1 LSLTLLLVLL
11 QKMLKVNPIN
21 VKKLIP
27 LFIILFVILIDQITK
42 IYIKTHYSLG
52 FGNSIADWGL
62 LKIEFVENPGMAF
75 GLSFDNS
82 WSKYLLTI
90 FRFVAVLAIGWYILK
105 LIKYNANSL
114 LVCLVSFIVAGAVG
128 NIIDNLFYGL
138 IFDSGTTWNEELE
151 RWIGYHGV
159 SKLNFDGY
167 GPFLNGCVV
176 DMLHLYIPLPNWV
189 PFNLG
194 EELFPPVFNLADA
207 SISVS
212 VFFII
217 IFYRKIVRKSD
228 IDLKWNDEDTH

>member
-1 LSLTLLLVLL
+1 
-11 QKMLKVNPIN
+11 MLKVNPIN

-114 LVCLVSFIVAGAVG
+114 LVCLVSLIFAGAVG

-138 IFDSGTTWNEELE
+138 IFDSGTTWNEELG

-159 SKLNFDGY
+159 SELNFDGY

-176 DMLHLYIPLPNWV
+176 DMLHLYIPLPDWV

-194 EELFPPVFNLADA
+194 EELFLLYL
-207 SISVS
+207 I
-212 VFFII
+212 
-217 IFYRKIVRKSD
+217 
-228 IDLKWNDEDTH
+228 

>member
-1 LSLTLLLVLL
+1 
-11 QKMLKVNPIN
+11 MLKANLIN

-27 LFIILFVILIDQITK
+27 LFIIFFVILIDQITK

-90 FRFVAVLAIGWYILK
+90 FRFIAVLAIGWYILK

-114 LVCLVSFIVAGAVG
+114 LVCLVSLIFAGAVG

-138 IFDSGTTWNEELE
+138 IFDSGTTWNEELG
-151 RWIGYHGV
+151 RWVGYHGV
-159 SKLNFDGY
+159 SELNFEGY

-176 DMLHLYIPLPNWV
+176 DMLHLYIPLPDWV

-212 VFFII
+212 VCFII

-228 IDLKWNDEDTH
+228 IDLKWRDEDNH

>member
-1 LSLTLLLVLL
+1 
-11 QKMLKVNPIN
+11 MLKANAIN

-105 LIKYNANSL
+105 LIKYNANFL
-114 LVCLVSFIVAGAVG
+114 LVCLVCFIFAGAVG

-138 IFDSGTTWNEELE
+138 IFDSGTTWNEELG

-159 SKLNFDGY
+159 SELNFEGY

-176 DMLHLYIPLPNWV
+176 DMLHLYIPLPDWV

>member
-1 LSLTLLLVLL
+1 MLLLVLL
-11 QKMLKVNPIN
+11 QKMLKANPIN

-138 IFDSGTTWNEELE
+138 IFDSGTTWHEELE

>member
-1 LSLTLLLVLL
+1 MLLLVLL
-11 QKMLKVNPIN
+11 QKMLKANPIN

-114 LVCLVSFIVAGAVG
+114 LVCLVSLIFAGAVG

-138 IFDSGTTWNEELE
+138 IFDSGTTWNEELG

-159 SKLNFDGY
+159 SELNFEGY

-176 DMLHLYIPLPNWV
+176 DMLHLYIPLPDWV

-207 SISVS
+207 SISVG
-212 VFFII
+212 VCFII

>member
-1 LSLTLLLVLL
+1 MLLLVLL
-11 QKMLKVNPIN
+11 QKMLKANAIN

-27 LFIILFVILIDQITK
+27 LFIIFFVILIDQITK

-114 LVCLVSFIVAGAVG
+114 LVCLVSLIFAGAVG

-138 IFDSGTTWNEELE
+138 IFDSGTTWNEELG
-151 RWIGYHGV
+151 RWVGYHGV
-159 SKLNFDGY
+159 SELNFEGY

-176 DMLHLYIPLPNWV
+176 DMLHLYIPLPDWV

-212 VFFII
+212 VCFII

-228 IDLKWNDEDTH
+228 IDLKWRDEDNH

>member
-1 LSLTLLLVLL
+1 
-11 QKMLKVNPIN
+11 MLKANPIN

-114 LVCLVSFIVAGAVG
+114 LVCLVCFIFAGAVG

-138 IFDSGTTWNEELE
+138 IFDSGTTWNEELG

-159 SKLNFDGY
+159 SELNFEGY

-176 DMLHLYIPLPNWV
+176 DMLHLYIPLPDWV

-212 VFFII
+212 VCFII

-228 IDLKWNDEDTH
+228 IDLKWSDEDNH

>member
-1 LSLTLLLVLL
+1 
-11 QKMLKVNPIN
+11 MLKVNPIN
-21 VKKLIP
+21 VKKLVP

-82 WSKYLLTI
+82 WSKCLLTI

-105 LIKYNANSL
+105 LIKYSANSL
-114 LVCLVSFIVAGAVG
+114 LVCLVSFIFAGAVG

-138 IFDSGTTWNEELE
+138 IFDSGTTWNEELG

-159 SKLNFDGY
+159 SELNFDGY

-176 DMLHLYIPLPNWV
+176 DMLHLYIPLPDWV

-217 IFYRKIVRKSD
+217 VFYRKIVRKSD
-228 IDLKWNDEDTH
+228 IDLKWNDEDIH

>member
-1 LSLTLLLVLL
+1 MLLLVLL
-11 QKMLKVNPIN
+11 QKMLKANPIN

-52 FGNSIADWGL
+52 YGNSIADWGL

-114 LVCLVSFIVAGAVG
+114 LVCLVSLIFAGAVG

>member
-1 LSLTLLLVLL
+1 
-11 QKMLKVNPIN
+11 MLKVNPIN
-21 VKKLIP
+21 VKKLVP

-114 LVCLVSFIVAGAVG
+114 LVCLVSLIFAGAVG

-138 IFDSGTTWNEELE
+138 IFDSGTTWNEELR

-159 SKLNFDGY
+159 SDLNFAGY

-176 DMLHLYIPLPNWV
+176 DMLHLYIPLPDWV

-212 VFFII
+212 VCFII

-228 IDLKWNDEDTH
+228 IDLKWSDEDNR

>member
-1 LSLTLLLVLL
+1 MLLLVLL
-11 QKMLKVNPIN
+11 QKMLKANPIN

-62 LKIEFVENPGMAF
+62 LKIEFIENPGMAF

-114 LVCLVSFIVAGAVG
+114 LVCLVCFIFAGAVG

-138 IFDSGTTWNEELE
+138 IFDSGTTWNEELG

-159 SKLNFDGY
+159 SELNFDGY

-176 DMLHLYIPLPNWV
+176 DMLHLYIPLPDWV

-212 VFFII
+212 VCFII

>member
-1 LSLTLLLVLL
+1 MLLLVLL
-11 QKMLKVNPIN
+11 QKMLKAKPIN

-114 LVCLVSFIVAGAVG
+114 LVCLVCFIFAGAVG

-138 IFDSGTTWNEELE
+138 IFDSGTTWNEELG

-159 SKLNFDGY
+159 SELNFDGY

-176 DMLHLYIPLPNWV
+176 DMLHLYIPLPDWV

>member
-1 LSLTLLLVLL
+1 
-11 QKMLKVNPIN
+11 MLKANPIN

-105 LIKYNANSL
+105 LIKYNANSI
-114 LVCLVSFIVAGAVG
+114 LVCLVSLIFAGAVG

-138 IFDSGTTWNEELE
+138 IFDSGTTWNEELG

-159 SKLNFDGY
+159 SELNLDGY
-167 GPFLNGCVV
+167 GSFLNGCVV
-176 DMLHLYIPLPNWV
+176 DMLHLYIPLPDWI
-189 PFNLG
+189 PINLG

-217 IFYRKIVRKSD
+217 VFYRKIVRKID
-228 IDLKWNDEDTH
+228 IDLNWNNEDTH

>member
-1 LSLTLLLVLL
+1 MLLLVLL
-11 QKMLKVNPIN
+11 QKMLKANPIN

-114 LVCLVSFIVAGAVG
+114 LVCLVSLIFAGAVG

-138 IFDSGTTWNEELE
+138 IFDSGTTWNEELG
-151 RWIGYHGV
+151 RWIGYNGV
-159 SKLNFDGY
+159 SELNFEGY

-176 DMLHLYIPLPNWV
+176 DMLHLYIPLPDWV

-212 VFFII
+212 VCFII

-228 IDLKWNDEDTH
+228 IDLKWSDEDNR

>member
-1 LSLTLLLVLL
+1 
-11 QKMLKVNPIN
+11 MLKANPIN

-105 LIKYNANSL
+105 LIKYNANSF

>member
-1 LSLTLLLVLL
+1 
-11 QKMLKVNPIN
+11 MLKANPIN

-114 LVCLVSFIVAGAVG
+114 LVCLVCFIFAGAVG

-138 IFDSGTTWNEELE
+138 IFDSGTTWNEELG

-159 SKLNFDGY
+159 SELNFDGY

-176 DMLHLYIPLPNWV
+176 DMLHLYIPLPDWV

-212 VFFII
+212 VCFII

>member
-1 LSLTLLLVLL
+1 MLLLVLL
-11 QKMLKVNPIN
+11 QKMLKANAIN

-75 GLSFDNS
+75 GLSFNNS

-114 LVCLVSFIVAGAVG
+114 LVCLVCFIFAGAVG

-138 IFDSGTTWNEELE
+138 IFDSGTTWNEELG

-159 SKLNFDGY
+159 SELNFDGY

-176 DMLHLYIPLPNWV
+176 DMLHLYIPLPDWV

-194 EELFPPVFNLADA
+194 KELFPPVFNLADA

-228 IDLKWNDEDTH
+228 IDLKWSDEDNH